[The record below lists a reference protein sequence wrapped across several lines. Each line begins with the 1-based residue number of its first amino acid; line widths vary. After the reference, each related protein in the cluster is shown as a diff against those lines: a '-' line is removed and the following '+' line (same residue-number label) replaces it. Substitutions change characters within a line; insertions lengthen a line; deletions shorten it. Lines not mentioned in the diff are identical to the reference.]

1 MENDDKEKK
10 LYNFSENKDNIF
22 TSEYKGQSIKNN
34 INYKN
39 WENSMLEK
47 YGKDAKLFHCQ
58 EDDILYYVSNKE
70 CMEYPYYCTRCPKCN
85 YFICYYCETMTN
97 HDKAEFGKCC
107 LKRRLYYS
115 FHQDSQEYIN
125 PIGPFAEYAGTF
137 HSFIFLIPFVNLV
150 YIIACISTLLFYKLN
165 LKYKDDNH
173 EYEYRLKDKCFF
185 TFEIF
190 FVLNCLFAIVLS
202 ISYILINIY
211 FLLFLWLISF
221 PFKLIPIK
229 YVAGILSRGLA
240 G

>member
-125 PIGPFAEYAGTF
+125 PIGPFAKYAGRF
-137 HSFIFLIPFVNLV
+137 SPFFFLIPFVNLV
-150 YIIACISTLLFYKLN
+150 YIIACISALLFYKLN
-165 LKYKDDNH
+165 LKYKDDNY
-173 EYEYRLKDKCFF
+173 EYEYRLKDKYAC
-185 TFEIF
+185 TFIVF
-190 FVLNCLFAIVLS
+190 FVLNGLFAIILS
-202 ISYILINIY
+202 IPYIIINIY
-211 FLLFLWLISF
+211 FLLFLWLISL

-229 YVAGILSRGLA
+229 YLGGILSRGLA